1 MFFTTTVVNIV
12 STIATE
18 SSDFASAAAMN
29 DLSNYQESV
38 EVDYPKTNKN
48 ERSYVQDTITKCN
61 DGNDTQILI
70 TEDIDASVLLEL
82 RCQRVTPELQDD

>member
-1 MFFTTTVVNIV
+1 M
-12 STIATE
+12 
-18 SSDFASAAAMN
+18 
-29 DLSNYQESV
+29 
-38 EVDYPKTNKN
+38 
-48 ERSYVQDTITKCN
+48 QDPITKCN